1 MRTLRTSP
9 PSPLPSSGA
18 TANFDSTFRLP
29 FKVSKT
35 GVPEKPERGQNAYY
49 LGDDGSLIGVHR
61 QNEFA
66 LGFPLLRAEVFF
78 K

>member
-29 FKVSKT
+29 FKVGKT
-35 GVPEKPERGQNAYY
+35 RVPEKRGQNAYY

-66 LGFPLLRAEVFF
+66 LEFPLLRAEVFF